1 MAGHGLDY
9 LSEYDLAHFPLVP
22 YKAQS
27 ERSKRNASRVQK
39 VFIQQ
44 PPLQDIQARVQ
55 EKKNK
60 SSKTDTVRQSTK
72 AQADFIPGK
81 SLMV

>member
-55 EKKNK
+55 EKKK
-60 SSKTDTVRQSTK
+60 
-72 AQADFIPGK
+72 
-81 SLMV
+81 

>member
-44 PPLQDIQARVQ
+44 PPLQDIQSRR
-55 EKKNK
+55 KKKK
-60 SSKTDTVRQSTK
+60 SSKTDTVSQSTK

-81 SLMV
+81 SLTV